1 MNSVYMFTELEGREF
16 ILCLRCSV
24 ACVVCPLQTI
34 TGHDYRTHNTYVS
47 DIFFSYCQAKKYNIF
62 NLIYD
67 EIQFEHS
74 IRCIGPVIRVKYVIY
89 DSRCD
94 QYGCHCCRV
103 LLEPALAPPPRKI
116 SSLRHSKYDRCT
128 FRDRN

>member
-1 MNSVYMFTELEGREF
+1 MILFEQCIYVYGIGGKRIYTVSAM
-16 ILCLRCSV
+16 LCGLCRLPS
-24 ACVVCPLQTI
+24 AD
-34 TGHDYRTHNTYVS
+34 DYRTQHLCFRYF
-47 DIFFSYCQAKKYNIF
+47 FFSYCQAKKYNIF

-103 LLEPALAPPPRKI
+103 LLEPALAPPPCKI